1 MIYQLAILL
10 RDHLFLFN
18 VFTYITFRSF
28 SAILIA
34 FAITLLL
41 SPRFIDRLTKIQR
54 LFGGYIREYTPE
66 NHESKKYTPTMGGI
80 VIVLVIVI
88 SSLLLMRLDMKH
100 TWILLFA
107 TVSFALIGLLDD
119 WIKLKDKKGLSIKS
133 KFFLQIVFATVTALL
148 IYEWMDLNTKL
159 YFPFFKDLY
168 LDLGYL
174 YVPFAVFVIVGTANA
189 VNLTDGLDG
198 LAIGPTMTT
207 ATAFGV
213 IAYVV
218 GHSKIAHYLGVPYVP
233 YAGEITIFCFAIV
246 GAGLG
251 FLWFNAFPAQM
262 FMGDV
267 GAMGLGSALAVAS
280 LLTKSEFLLA
290 IAGGVFVFETV
301 SVILQIIY
309 FRATKGKRLFKRAP
323 FHHHLELSG
332 VPEPKIV
339 VRMWIVSVLL
349 AIVSVS
355 MLKLR

>member
-1 MIYQLAILL
+1 MIYHLAILL

-54 LFGGYIREYTPE
+54 LLGGYIREYTPE

-100 TWILLFA
+100 VWILLFA
-107 TVSFALIGLLDD
+107 TTSFALIGLLDD
-119 WIKLKDKKGLSIKS
+119 WIKLRDKKGLSIKS
-133 KFFLQIVFATVTALL
+133 KFLLQVVFATITALL
-148 IYEWMDLNTKL
+148 IYEWMGLNTRL

-174 YVPFAVFVIVGTANA
+174 YIPFAVFVIVGTANA

>member
-1 MIYQLAILL
+1 MIYHLAILL

-41 SPRFIDRLTKIQR
+41 SPRFIDRLTKVQR
-54 LFGGYIREYTPE
+54 LLGGYIREYTPE

-100 TWILLFA
+100 VWILLFA
-107 TVSFALIGLLDD
+107 TTSFALIGLLDD
-119 WIKLKDKKGLSIKS
+119 WIKLRDKKGLSIKS
-133 KFFLQIVFATVTALL
+133 KFLLQVIFATITALL
-148 IYEWMDLNTKL
+148 IYEWMDLNTRL

-174 YVPFAVFVIVGTANA
+174 YIPFAVFVIVGTANA